1 RSRELGASAGVLYG
15 DPSWPRT
22 ARELS
27 PRGRG
32 FDVVLDSVG
41 TWQQSIDALR
51 PGGRLVVLGASRA
64 EHAHLDVRRFYS
76 EEGKPMTGRVR
87 YEVDD
92 RGAAFVTLDAP
103 ESRNALSDELLDDLL
118 DAFERA
124 RTDDAVRVAVL
135 TSSHDRVFSAGGDLK
150 AFTGDAPTIGKY
162 AGLDRFP
169 RLYKLIGGLGK
180 PVICAANG
188 DVLAGAFGLALACD
202 LVIAREGV
210 RFGCPEINV
219 GVFPFMISAL
229 IYRNI
234 DRMKANEL
242 MMLGEPID
250 AAEAHRLNI
259 VNAVVPAASFDKIVR
274 EWAHKVAGKSP
285 LLMRLGKN
293 AIDATRDMSLPDA
306 LEALRAQ
313 LALAFTTEDLAEGV
327 AAFREKREAVW
338 KIR

>member
-1 RSRELGASAGVLYG
+1 
-15 DPSWPRT
+15 
-22 ARELS
+22 
-27 PRGRG
+27 
-32 FDVVLDSVG
+32 
-41 TWQQSIDALR
+41 
-51 PGGRLVVLGASRA
+51 
-64 EHAHLDVRRFYS
+64 
-76 EEGKPMTGRVR
+76 MTGRVR

-92 RGAAFVTLDAP
+92 RGSAFVTLDAP

-118 DAFERA
+118 GTLERA
-124 RTDDAVRVAVL
+124 RADDAVRVVVL
-135 TSSHDRVFSAGGDLK
+135 TTSHDRVFSAGGDLK
-150 AFTGDAPTIGKY
+150 AFAGDAPAIGKY

-234 DRMKANEL
+234 DRLKANEL

-259 VNAVVPAASFDKIVR
+259 VNAVAPAESFEEVVR
-274 EWAHKVAGKSP
+274 EWAHKVARKSP

-313 LALAFTTEDLAEGV
+313 LALAFTTEDIVEGV
-327 AAFREKREAVW
+327 TAFREKREAVW
-338 KIR
+338 KMR